1 MRPPVKRLE
10 IAGKLKKEILS
21 GAYANRNRLPVEPE
35 LAAMLGITRK
45 TLRGSLDILE
55 KEGLLE
61 RIPGK
66 GTFLPHRT
74 GSDVG
79 NVFLLLPCSDYFLKS
94 DFETRSI
101 LRDILSGCL
110 QEACLRK
117 AHVITLPLTTTNR
130 IEDFDETILER
141 LPDGSRIIFYSNWY
155 APIFPLFLR
164 KKFRIAHIH
173 HLNYR
178 NSSLKQAVDQW
189 VCCKA
194 DLAGGIEKALDYLV
208 QRGASRIALAT
219 SFLNNEFNPVR
230 SAYLRALEN
239 LPGTHPQL
247 LCDIGGINEP
257 PMAFVERLRKFQKE
271 TAFDGL
277 LFGVHDSPALNFAH
291 SLNSNLGLPEKTSLV
306 TLFPYDFNNKY
317 TPCIPSVKFDYLSI
331 GVFAVQSL
339 FQDHYTPQEI
349 VFSPILDNPAEE
361 PSAHCG
367 M

>member
-10 IAGKLKKEILS
+10 IVKKLKQEILS
-21 GAYANRNRLPVEPE
+21 GAYVNRNRLPVEPE

-45 TLRGSLDILE
+45 TLRGALDILE

-66 GTFLPHRT
+66 GTFLPHRS
-74 GSDVG
+74 GGDVG
-79 NVFLLLPCSDYFLKS
+79 NVFLLLPCSDYLLKS

-117 AHVITLPLTTTNR
+117 AHVVTLPLTTTNR

-164 KKFRIAHIH
+164 KRFRIAHIH

-178 NSSLKQAVDQW
+178 NSILKPAVDQW
-189 VCCKA
+189 ICCKA
-194 DLAGGIEKALDYLV
+194 DFAGGIGKALEHLAR
-208 QRGASRIALAT
+208 RGCSRIALAT
-219 SFLNNEFNPVR
+219 SFLDNEFNPVK
-230 SAYLRALEN
+230 SVYLRALEN
-239 LPGTHPQL
+239 LPGTHPPL
-247 LCDIGGINEP
+247 LCDIGGVNEP
-257 PMAFVERLRKFQKE
+257 PMAFVERLRKFQHE
-271 TAFDGL
+271 TGFDAL
-277 LFGVHDSPALNFAH
+277 LFGLHDSPVLNFAH
-291 SLNSNLGLPEKTSLV
+291 SLNSNFGLPEKTALV

-317 TPCIPSVKFDYLSI
+317 TPGIPSVKFDYLSI

-349 VFSPILDNPAEE
+349 VFSPLLDDPAERRY
-361 PSAHCG
+361 ACHG
-367 M
+367 G

>member
-130 IEDFDETILER
+130 IEDFDESILER

-164 KKFRIAHIH
+164 KRFRIVHIH
-173 HLNYR
+173 HLDYR
-178 NSSLKQAVDQW
+178 NSALKDTVNQW
-189 VCCKA
+189 ICCKA
-194 DLAGGIEKALDYLV
+194 DLAAGVEEAVTHLARKGCT
-208 QRGASRIALAT
+208 RIALAT
-219 SFLNNEFNPVR
+219 SFLNDEFNPVKR
-230 SAYLRALEN
+230 SYLRALETAGGKFTP
-239 LPGTHPQL
+239 LS
-247 LCDIGGINEP
+247 CDIGGVGEA
-257 PMAFVERLRKFQKE
+257 PMAFVERLRKFHRQ
-271 TAFDGL
+271 TGFDGL
-277 LFGVHDSPALNFAH
+277 IFGIHDEIPMNYRKTFH
-291 SLNSNLGLPEKTSLV
+291 ENLGLPPDVRIITG
-306 TLFPYDFNNKY
+306 FPYPYNRNFLPHI
-317 TPCIPSVKFDYLSI
+317 PCFCFDYHEMARVAAHVLLSEPYQPENYQF
-331 GVFAVQSL
+331 GNQ
-339 FQDHYTPQEI
+339 FQHM
-349 VFSPILDNPAEE
+349 EE
-361 PSAHCG
+361 LLR
-367 M
+367 